1 MMKSFVVFL
10 LSNILLTSC
19 IKEDIK
25 PQQPLGSQPII
36 TDTVLVDSTLS
47 LAGQTWVIKKVL
59 NTDFDDDLRS
69 DTLIFI
75 DVDDYT
81 FNGYPSKYSLTPT
94 STTYN
99 LTLYNTP
106 WGNISGNLINYDVV
120 SGTIEKKPFNDILG
134 IYGETKIWMY
144 KL

>member
-1 MMKSFVVFL
+1 MKSFVVFL

-25 PQQPLGSQPII
+25 PQQPLGPQPII
-36 TDTVLVDSTLS
+36 TDTILVDSTLT

-81 FNGYPSKYSLTPT
+81 FNGP
-94 STTYN
+94 
-99 LTLYNTP
+99 
-106 WGNISGNLINYDVV
+106 
-120 SGTIEKKPFNDILG
+120 
-134 IYGETKIWMY
+134 
-144 KL
+144 

>member
-1 MMKSFVVFL
+1 MKSFVVFL

-19 IKEDIK
+19 IKEDITPQK
-25 PQQPLGSQPII
+25 PLSQQPIV
-36 TDTVLVDSTLS
+36 TDTIVEDTTLS

-81 FNGYPSKYSLTPT
+81 FNGYPSKYNLTPT
-94 STTYN
+94 STTFN
-99 LTLYNTP
+99 LTLYDTP
-106 WGNISGNLINYDVV
+106 WGNISGNLINYDIV
-120 SGTIEKKPFNDILG
+120 SGTIVSKPFNDILG

-144 KL
+144 RL

>member
-1 MMKSFVVFL
+1 MKSFVFFL
-10 LSNILLTSC
+10 FSNILLTSC

-25 PQQPLGSQPII
+25 PQQPLSPQPII
-36 TDTVLVDSTLS
+36 TDTVLV
-47 LAGQTWVIKKVL
+47 
-59 NTDFDDDLRS
+59 DDLRS

-81 FNGYPSKYSLTPT
+81 FNGYPSKYRLTTT

-99 LTLYNTP
+99 LTLYDTP
-106 WGNISGNLINYDVV
+106 WGSISGNLINFNIV
-120 SGTIEKKPFNDILG
+120 SGTIESKPFNDILG

-144 KL
+144 RL